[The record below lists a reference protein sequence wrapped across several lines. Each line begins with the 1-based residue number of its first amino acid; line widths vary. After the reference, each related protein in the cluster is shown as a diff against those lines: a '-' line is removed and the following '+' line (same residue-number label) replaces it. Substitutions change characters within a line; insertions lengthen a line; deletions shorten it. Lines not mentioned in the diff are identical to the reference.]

1 MIIRRLL
8 FICICICI
16 LCIHSCHRNNKEILH
31 GGNYK
36 YWYFKE
42 KGWNVPLFYYFD
54 DTGKWTIFVAY
65 KTGFE
70 EYDNGDDLLYKK
82 WEIKN
87 DSILIFDGLDW
98 TIKDANEDSVIIFYK
113 SKYQTIYA
121 APDSMIPEEFRKKM

>member
-8 FICICICI
+8 FICICI
-16 LCIHSCHRNNKEILH
+16 LCIHSCHRNNKVILH

-42 KGWNVPLFYYFD
+42 KGGNVPLLYYFD
-54 DTGKWTIFVAY
+54 DTGKWTIYFAY

-70 EYDNGDDLLYKK
+70 EYDNGDDILYKK

-87 DSILIFDGLDW
+87 DSILNINGFDWDILEIND
-98 TIKDANEDSVIIFYK
+98 DSIVIRND
-113 SKYQTIYA
+113 YQQRTIYA

>member
-8 FICICICI
+8 FVCICI
-16 LCIHSCHRNNKEILH
+16 LCIHSCHRDNREILH

-42 KGWNVPLFYYFD
+42 KGGNVPLLYYFD
-54 DTGKWTIFVAY
+54 DTGKWTIYFAY

-70 EYDNGDDLLYKK
+70 EYDNGDDILYKK

-87 DSILIFDGLDW
+87 DSILNINGFDWDILEIND
-98 TIKDANEDSVIIFYK
+98 DSIVIRND
-113 SKYQTIYA
+113 YQQRTIYA

>member
-8 FICICICI
+8 FICICI
-16 LCIHSCHRNNKEILH
+16 LCIHSCHRDNKEILH

-70 EYDNGDDLLYKK
+70 EYDGGYDVIYKK
-82 WEIKN
+82 RWEIKN
-87 DSILIFDGLDW
+87 DSILNINGFDLD
-98 TIKDANEDSVIIFYK
+98 ILEINDDSIVIRND
-113 SKYQTIYA
+113 YQQRTIYA

>member
-8 FICICICI
+8 FICICI
-16 LCIHSCHRNNKEILH
+16 LCIHSCHRDNREILH

-42 KGWNVPLFYYFD
+42 KGGNVPLLYYFD
-54 DTGKWTIFVAY
+54 DTGKWTIYFAY

-70 EYDNGDDLLYKK
+70 EYDNGDDILYKK

-87 DSILIFDGLDW
+87 DSILNINGFDWDILEIND
-98 TIKDANEDSVIIFYK
+98 DSIVIRND
-113 SKYQTIYA
+113 YQQRTIYA